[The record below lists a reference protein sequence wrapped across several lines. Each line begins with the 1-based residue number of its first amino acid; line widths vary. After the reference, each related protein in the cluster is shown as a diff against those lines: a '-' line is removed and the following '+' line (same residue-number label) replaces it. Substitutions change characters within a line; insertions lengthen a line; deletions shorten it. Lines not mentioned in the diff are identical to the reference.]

1 MPPGIHTK
9 SRARKKTCP
18 GSLGQLDLFAGQVT
32 IKNDLPQSS
41 HPQTINN
48 YNEKEVARGNKNMRV
63 ACPKDKM
70 KFKFF
75 SEP

>member
-32 IKNDLPQSS
+32 IKNDLPPNGQGSSQVILKQS
-41 HPQTINN
+41 TTT
-48 YNEKEVARGNKNMRV
+48 MRKKWPG
-63 ACPKDKM
+63 ATTT
-70 KFKFF
+70 
-75 SEP
+75 